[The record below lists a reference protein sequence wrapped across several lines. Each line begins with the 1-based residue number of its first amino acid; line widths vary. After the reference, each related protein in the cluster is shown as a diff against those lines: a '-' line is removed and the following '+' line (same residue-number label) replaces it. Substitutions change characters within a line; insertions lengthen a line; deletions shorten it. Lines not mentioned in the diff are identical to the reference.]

1 MSNKAKIITLSVIFV
16 ICIGMIIYAIASGDS
31 SFKDALPKIIIIMIG
46 LVLAVIKVL
55 NRKPAKSNLNPEAL
69 SEDIATAKAWIEEC
83 LVSSDYRADY
93 TLESLKDIDR
103 FFDEQG
109 TDDGLIAENKG
120 RILFGIGVYVGE
132 TMLALYGG
140 EWLLEDIESEMH
152 IKIKLS
158 DNSVLFPVLRT
169 MARYQ
174 YGNSNSIY
182 VYGCKFG
189 KK

>member
-46 LVLAVIKVL
+46 LVISVIKVF
-55 NRKPAKSNLNPEAL
+55 NRSPAKSKLNPEAL

-83 LVSSDYRADY
+83 LVSSGYRADY
-93 TLESLKDIDR
+93 TLDSLKDIDR
-103 FFDEQG
+103 FFDEHSG
-109 TDDGLIAENKG
+109 DDGIIAGNKG

-132 TMLALYGG
+132 TMLALCGG
-140 EWLLEDIESEMH
+140 EWVLEDAESEMH

-158 DNSVLFPVLRT
+158 DDSVLFPVLRT

-182 VYGCKFG
+182 AYG
-189 KK
+189 KKSCKK